1 MVETSLE
8 YFRSGV
14 PAGRSGEW
22 VVEKVVLPQR
32 EYDQAADPRPDFFK
46 YRPGSY
52 TCLRRGSVQFMTDL
66 YDEWWTQRQGID
78 EALARGGE
86 VLVTGL
92 GLGLVVEAILQVGD
106 SPVERV
112 TVLEQSADV
121 IRLVAPHLQ
130 TRFAGKVEVIAADA
144 FGWRPADGRRF
155 SVAWHDIW
163 ANPYGAETAAEIE
176 RLREWHR
183 PWCDW
188 QGFWPETYL
197 AAAGD
202 GEDRPL
208 AAAPIR

>member
-1 MVETSLE
+1 MSSD
-8 YFRSGV
+8 YFPSEV
-14 PAGRSGEW
+14 PAGSSGEW
-22 VVEKVVLPQR
+22 VVEKVVLPER
-32 EYDQAADPRPDFFK
+32 DYDQAADPRPDYFK
-46 YRPGSY
+46 FRPGSY
-52 TCLRRGSVQFMTDL
+52 TCLRRGPTQFMTDL

-92 GLGLVVEAILQVGD
+92 GLGLVAEAILRVAGSRVG
-106 SPVERV
+106 RL
-112 TVLEQSADV
+112 TVLEQSPDV
-121 IRLVAPHLQ
+121 IRLVAPHLEA
-130 TRFAGKVEVIAADA
+130 RFAGRIEVIAGDA
-144 FGWRPADGRRF
+144 FSWRPSNGRRF

-163 ANPYGAETAAEIE
+163 ANPYGAETAAEVE

-202 GEDRPL
+202 GGCTP
-208 AAAPIR
+208 